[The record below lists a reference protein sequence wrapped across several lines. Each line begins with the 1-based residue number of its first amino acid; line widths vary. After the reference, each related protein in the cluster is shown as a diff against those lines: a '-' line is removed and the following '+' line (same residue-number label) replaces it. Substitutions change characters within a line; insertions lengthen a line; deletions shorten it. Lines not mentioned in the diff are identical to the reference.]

1 MHKVFAASP
10 WWVLALIQR
19 VPISFKFNCTSKKM
33 LSLRQYEGAHVYH
46 YMKDQSVSRR
56 DSSQHFF
63 FPPCHTYSVAVTSSA
78 IKKKRQSHKQRYII
92 YHHDRHP
99 QLFLTLKF
107 AVETLTRTVT
117 VTLHYCKL
125 V

>member
-1 MHKVFAASP
+1 MHKLFAASP

-78 IKKKRQSHKQRYII
+78 IKKKGSPTNNATLFIIMTGIRNFSLLKVCCGNVDKDSHSHI
-92 YHHDRHP
+92 
-99 QLFLTLKF
+99 TL
-107 AVETLTRTVT
+107 L
-117 VTLHYCKL
+117 
-125 V
+125 

>member
-1 MHKVFAASP
+1 MHEVFAASLCC
-10 WWVLALIQR
+10 VLALIQH
-19 VPISFKFNCTSKKM
+19 VPISFKFNGTSRKM
-33 LSLRQYEGAHVYH
+33 LSLCQCEGAHVYH
-46 YMKDQSVSRR
+46 YMKDQSVSCR
-56 DSSQHFF
+56 DSSQPFF
-63 FPPCHTYSVAVTSSA
+63 FHPVTHTVWQSLHQQL
-78 IKKKRQSHKQRYII
+78 KKRQSHKQRYII